1 MPENFTRP
9 ARCGTVFDCT
19 LRPAE
24 AGPMPMRRIL
34 IVSDDPFSGEL
45 IRAALDGLRAE
56 VRCVA
61 DMSAMERMCRHA
73 AFDLV
78 VVSGAGGLMASAR
91 PLAALRSGGL
101 QRPLVYVV
109 SWLQSEQT
117 VLGLLEEGGDQY
129 LTFPVS
135 LRRLRAKV
143 ETGLAR
149 RCV

>member
-1 MPENFTRP
+1 M
-9 ARCGTVFDCT
+9 
-19 LRPAE
+19 
-24 AGPMPMRRIL
+24 
-34 IVSDDPFSGEL
+34 IVSDDPFSGGL
-45 IRAALDGLRAE
+45 FRAALDGVRAE
-56 VRCVA
+56 VSCVA
-61 DMSAMERMCRHA
+61 DLCAMERMCRRT

-78 VVSGAGGLMASAR
+78 LVSGAGGLLSSPR

-117 VLGLLEEGGDQY
+117 VLGLLEEGIDQY

-135 LRRLRAKV
+135 LQRLRAKV

>member
-1 MPENFTRP
+1 
-9 ARCGTVFDCT
+9 
-19 LRPAE
+19 
-24 AGPMPMRRIL
+24 MRRIL

-61 DMSAMERMCRHA
+61 DMSAMKRMCRHT

-117 VLGLLEEGGDQY
+117 VLGLLEEGVDQY